1 MICLFLLLQLRIF
14 PDGDSLVSSVA
25 HENVNDQRNKRVEMF
40 LDQQSVNQRIL
51 SQLKILQADSIHTKQ
66 ELAWLLCNAY
76 VPPPPNEWTDFK
88 REQLN
93 QQIVMLSKISPMEE
107 MSVREKRRIQVY
119 GIGGDAIPEIP
130 TIAQVNI
137 IGLFFAL
144 FFAKH

>member
-14 PDGDSLVSSVA
+14 ANGDSPVSSMA
-25 HENVNDQRNKRVEMF
+25 YENVNEQRNNRVKTF
-40 LDQQSVNQRIL
+40 LDQKRVNQRVW

-66 ELAWLLCNAY
+66 DLVWLLCNAY

-93 QQIVMLSKISPMEE
+93 QQIVMLSKMSPMEE

-119 GIGGDAIPEIP
+119 GIGGDAISAIP
-130 TIAQVNI
+130 QVNI
-137 IGLFFAL
+137 IILFFGL

>member
-14 PDGDSLVSSVA
+14 TNGDSVVSSVA
-25 HENVNDQRNKRVEMF
+25 NENLNEHRNNRVEMF

-51 SQLKILQADSIHTKQ
+51 SQLKILLADSIHTKQ

-76 VPPPPNEWTDFK
+76 VPPPNEWTDFK

-93 QQIVMLSKISPMEE
+93 QQIVMLSKMCPMEE

-119 GIGGDAIPEIP
+119 GIGGDAIPAIP

-137 IGLFFAL
+137 IGLFLGL
-144 FFAKH
+144 FFPKH

>member
-14 PDGDSLVSSVA
+14 ANGDSLVSSVA
-25 HENVNDQRNKRVEMF
+25 YENVNEQRNNRAEMF
-40 LDQQSVNQRIL
+40 LDQKRVNQRVW

-66 ELAWLLCNAY
+66 ELVWLLCNAY

-93 QQIVMLSKISPMEE
+93 QQIVMLSKMSPMEE

-119 GIGGDAIPEIP
+119 GIGGDAISAIP
-130 TIAQVNI
+130 QVNI
-137 IGLFFAL
+137 IGLFFGL